1 MQKEHKYRSEII
13 NEVHLSQKSMIP
25 GYEHEEVKPI
35 IDSIRLSHLAVKLMG
50 AGGFGYMMIVSE
62 SPEKDFIKLSVKIK

>member
-1 MQKEHKYRSEII
+1 
-13 NEVHLSQKSMIP
+13 MIP